1 MFPSWLQILLVVLL
15 ALIFFGRGKIS
26 DFMTDLASGIKS
38 FRKGM
43 ADDDNDENVSLENK
57 DDDN

>member
-1 MFPSWLQILLVVLL
+1 MYKRQ
-15 ALIFFGRGKIS
+15 LIFFGRGKIS

-43 ADDDNDENVSLENK
+43 SDDDDNNNTAIE
-57 DDDN
+57 DNEDKE

>member
-1 MFPSWLQILLVVLL
+1 MFPSWLQILLVVML

-43 ADDDNDENVSLENK
+43 SDAVSYTHLTLPTSNSV
-57 DDDN
+57 

>member
-1 MFPSWLQILLVVLL
+1 MFPSWLQILLVVML

-38 FRKGM
+38 FRIGM
-43 ADDDNDENVSLENK
+43 SDDDDNNTAIE
-57 DDDN
+57 DNEDKE

>member
-1 MFPSWLQILLVVLL
+1 MGSEMCIRDR
-15 ALIFFGRGKIS
+15 FFGRGKIS

-43 ADDDNDENVSLENK
+43 SEEDDKTSIEDHDNKE
-57 DDDN
+57 